1 MTDDKNPSSPNP
13 CCINLL
19 KRCQKLENSREIL
32 RKSVKIQEVAVTKQ
46 GLQIASLNEDVEKK
60 RMQIEQQNSERIKL
74 ASINKELETQIQD
87 MKVKI
92 SSAECTRCLNSNDE
106 DEIGTLKAH
115 IMAGREEIKSL
126 KDLLEK
132 ERRKNDFERKRFESE
147 KSKATENLK
156 LLTNEK
162 KKGEECI
169 CLLASEKK
177 KVEDLQMSLEK
188 SKIEAKEMREKLNA
202 EIAKAHD
209 EKKQIELKA
218 YGEKKRADSERKKIE
233 EQKMLIEEER
243 KKAIDIKS
251 HTDHLTQILDEERRK
266 REEVQK
272 KLEDVS
278 AISTSWD
285 RERNVFKTL
294 KAAELKHLKERLK
307 LQRKRVK
314 HAERVAKQEK
324 SEKNVVV
331 QEVHFLKQNLMQI
344 LYRLNMLDAFVCP
357 NMGSMD
363 TVQKTWNYPDLACFK
378 VNNLPLSKKDDY
390 SPEPEFGSS
399 DIQYGVP
406 LTCAEPIGKCIG
418 LPVSRGCCTKPKTGI
433 NSGLE
438 SPVGGSL
445 RNKSQS
451 SAVCS
456 TSMHFSDRKL
466 MGSQGNDSVVG
477 NSTANFEAKCTVV
490 SGFPDAVAQSAM
502 NRSCQVSAEDIHGNA
517 SLKRVEK
524 PCSNSSTY
532 KSFAQ
537 VGDNSSKKR
546 KFDCHVKSVACLHP
560 ENNLHSVIGDK
571 VPNVNDR
578 IRNLDQFSLTN
589 CSKSS
594 SIFRSTIKC
603 ANKKKAGK
611 SKTKVNSDLCRTNKA
626 GSDSSQSPIAQAVTS
641 LDNKHAFL
649 KCFEN
654 LRSGGYLKL
663 LELENYSDEVRYIN
677 ATRMPLSPTLPE
689 IEMPNFHLNGIN
701 DSHALMAKD
710 IPVPLLGQSDR
721 SVSQHNTLY
730 DIAVDTSLTDT
741 NQSLVFESSCHSR
754 KPETRTGQPR
764 QCVDHF
770 PAEHNKIEIEALHL
784 SKSTNS
790 NFSSGC
796 KKSQL
801 SPETIDG
808 FSTQSHPHHGCSTG
822 SSSLDNLGSTRNSC
836 LGGAELNK
844 AQGGCKPSSSVLI
857 QNRKKVKTTDNPIF
871 DERLSLILTPDADKL
886 NKRSSLVSSE
896 KVNQPNIQEL
906 SEFDS
911 ISKVPNPT
919 FSSQENLLSD
929 GDDESNPGKKLCY
942 FTSFSSAK
950 NMDCMIRIIC
960 ALNGFAPQSLMVSD
974 TDLLIGFLSDLLC
987 QDLQSEEKVAVFF
1000 SFLLGSLSA
1009 RMSVHCKHIV
1019 DGDSFQFLDSFSME
1033 ISRVISTGK
1042 IKHFLDQIFHVDI
1055 LFHLM
1060 ESFLIERHVLV
1071 ISDIK
1076 QHPSSFPAFPDSN
1089 FHLDVGNNCVL
1100 SKNVTVSQF
1109 IAGCMIFAT
1118 ICVAADDIGFLLA
1131 FSYKML
1137 RTCQD
1142 DITSVLQ
1149 ALHVFAIVCGKRFF
1163 NIGNYRFL
1171 VGTISSVTLL
1181 LEGRSKSVSDQ
1192 LPHNH
1197 KLAPG
1202 LVADFSQCKQC
1213 PFATDALCM
1222 DKIIGFLLDKL
1233 EDYSLP
1239 RNDFPNTNNYFITS
1253 NSSVPTGAISEKDLS
1268 DGKSKSDV
1276 PCDASCA
1283 IFGHIKV
1290 VGNHSYSSSETVFCD
1305 FTDIISLVEL
1315 VDHYMGWDWTYKE
1328 VMPRLLKMV
1337 QFCVCEDFSAAL
1349 FVLVGNLG
1357 RHGGSLG
1364 GYQQAGIVELRCTLT
1379 ELLEA
1384 LTSRKAS
1391 LLIQVAAVGALL
1403 NLLPPNFQNIL
1414 NEHRDIASESCE
1426 FSCIKHV
1433 QKWFTQLCGEQQAA
1447 VKNIF
1452 DDEHAPRR

>member
-1 MTDDKNPSSPNP
+1 
-13 CCINLL
+13 
-19 KRCQKLENSREIL
+19 
-32 RKSVKIQEVAVTKQ
+32 
-46 GLQIASLNEDVEKK
+46 
-60 RMQIEQQNSERIKL
+60 
-74 ASINKELETQIQD
+74 
-87 MKVKI
+87 
-92 SSAECTRCLNSNDE
+92 
-106 DEIGTLKAH
+106 
-115 IMAGREEIKSL
+115 
-126 KDLLEK
+126 
-132 ERRKNDFERKRFESE
+132 
-147 KSKATENLK
+147 
-156 LLTNEK
+156 
-162 KKGEECI
+162 
-169 CLLASEKK
+169 
-177 KVEDLQMSLEK
+177 
-188 SKIEAKEMREKLNA
+188 
-202 EIAKAHD
+202 
-209 EKKQIELKA
+209 
-218 YGEKKRADSERKKIE
+218 
-233 EQKMLIEEER
+233 
-243 KKAIDIKS
+243 
-251 HTDHLTQILDEERRK
+251 
-266 REEVQK
+266 
-272 KLEDVS
+272 
-278 AISTSWD
+278 
-285 RERNVFKTL
+285 
-294 KAAELKHLKERLK
+294 
-307 LQRKRVK
+307 
-314 HAERVAKQEK
+314 
-324 SEKNVVV
+324 
-331 QEVHFLKQNLMQI
+331 
-344 LYRLNMLDAFVCP
+344 
-357 NMGSMD
+357 
-363 TVQKTWNYPDLACFK
+363 
-378 VNNLPLSKKDDY
+378 
-390 SPEPEFGSS
+390 
-399 DIQYGVP
+399 
-406 LTCAEPIGKCIG
+406 
-418 LPVSRGCCTKPKTGI
+418 
-433 NSGLE
+433 
-438 SPVGGSL
+438 
-445 RNKSQS
+445 
-451 SAVCS
+451 
-456 TSMHFSDRKL
+456 
-466 MGSQGNDSVVG
+466 
-477 NSTANFEAKCTVV
+477 
-490 SGFPDAVAQSAM
+490 M

-517 SLKRVEK
+517 NLKGVEK

-537 VGDNSSKKR
+537 AGDDSSKKR

-560 ENNLHSVIGDK
+560 ENIKLHSVIGDK
-571 VPNVNDR
+571 VPIVNDR

-594 SIFRSTIKC
+594 SVFNNQKEGEIEKSTIQCTNKKKAGKRSTMKC
-603 ANKKKAGK
+603 AIKKKAGK
-611 SKTKVNSDLCRTNKA
+611 SKTKFNSDLCRSNKA
-626 GSDSSQSPIAQAVTS
+626 GSDSSQSPVAQAVNS
-641 LDNKHAFL
+641 LDNKQAFL
-649 KCFEN
+649 KSLEN

-677 ATRMPLSPTLPE
+677 ASRTPLSPTLPE

-701 DSHALMAKD
+701 DSRALMAKD
-710 IPVPLLGQSDR
+710 IPVPLLGQSD
-721 SVSQHNTLY
+721 
-730 DIAVDTSLTDT
+730 
-741 NQSLVFESSCHSR
+741 SCHAR
-754 KPETRTGQPR
+754 KPESELKRFSFLMETRTDQPR

-770 PAEHNKIEIEALHL
+770 PAEHNKIEIETLPL

-790 NFSSGC
+790 NFSRGY

-801 SPETIDG
+801 SPEAIDG

-822 SSSLDNLGSTRNSC
+822 SSSLDNLGSTRNSS
-836 LGGAELNK
+836 LGGVELNK
-844 AQGGCKPSSSVLI
+844 AQGGCKPSSSDLI
-857 QNRKKVKTTDNPIF
+857 QNRKEVKTTDNPIV
-871 DERLSLILTPDADKL
+871 DERLSLILTRDADKL
-886 NKRSSLVSSE
+886 NKRSSLVSAE
-896 KVNQPNIQEL
+896 KVNQPNIQDL

-911 ISKVPNPT
+911 ISKVHNPT

-929 GDDESNPGKKLCY
+929 GDDESDPGKKLCY

-974 TDLLIGFLSDLLC
+974 ADLLIGFLSDLLC
-987 QDLQSEEKVAVFF
+987 QDLQSKEKVAVFF
-1000 SFLLGSLSA
+1000 SFLLGSLST
-1009 RMSVHCKHIV
+1009 RMSVCCKHIV

-1033 ISRVISTGK
+1033 ISRVISSGK

-1076 QHPSSFPAFPDSN
+1076 QHPSSFPAFPDSK

-1142 DITSVLQ
+1142 DITAVLQ
-1149 ALHVFAIVCGKRFF
+1149 ALHVFANVCGKRFF

-1202 LVADFSQCKQC
+1202 LVADFSPCKQC

-1239 RNDFPNTNNYFITS
+1239 RNDYPNTNNYFITS
-1253 NSSVPTGAISEKDLS
+1253 NSSVPSGAISEKDLS
-1268 DGKSKSDV
+1268 DGKRKSDV

-1283 IFGHIKV
+1283 IFGHVKV

-1357 RHGGSLG
+1357 RHGGSSG
-1364 GYQQAGIVELRCTLT
+1364 GYQQAGIAELRCNLT

-1384 LTSRKAS
+1384 LTSQKAS
-1391 LLIQVAAVGALL
+1391 LLTQVAAVGALL
-1403 NLLPPNFQNIL
+1403 NLLPPKFQNIL

-1433 QKWFTQLCGEQQAA
+1433 QKWFTQLSGEQQAA
-1447 VKNIF
+1447 VHNIF